1 MLKPLFSQSAL
12 KLLWLPSSLVF
23 LQPGCFDGRLVKPK
37 SWWMD
42 KGKFFMELNFVCWS
56 EARRRQHTVCK
67 TVKNMSPSLA
77 AMIKA
82 TRWPEGFKFW
92 RRERNK
98 IATFAVMYH
107 VHVNSF
113 PVCDG
118 TELRHNRGGGEASK
132 YKIQRVPKIKIQK
145 LFEFLKKFW
154 NSRKNFWCP
163 KLPRN
168 TSLWEKY
175 YFGVFCQ
182 LL

>member
-1 MLKPLFSQSAL
+1 
-12 KLLWLPSSLVF
+12 
-23 LQPGCFDGRLVKPK
+23 
-37 SWWMD
+37 
-42 KGKFFMELNFVCWS
+42 
-56 EARRRQHTVCK
+56 
-67 TVKNMSPSLA
+67 MSPSLVW
-77 AMIKA
+77 IKA

-154 NSRKNFWCP
+154 NSRKIFWCP

-168 TSLWEKY
+168 TSLWEVIILVYFANYYSWVRLLSIKSNDKRYGFGTKIQIFLICKKCKIFHTVKY
-175 YFGVFCQ
+175 FTVNREIEIFSKNSNNFRCRDWFENIGNFW
-182 LL
+182 L

>member
-1 MLKPLFSQSAL
+1 M
-12 KLLWLPSSLVF
+12 
-23 LQPGCFDGRLVKPK
+23 
-37 SWWMD
+37 
-42 KGKFFMELNFVCWS
+42 CWS
-56 EARRRQHTVCK
+56 ELWTTVCK
-67 TVKNMSPSLA
+67 TVKNMSPSLVW
-77 AMIKA
+77 IKA

-132 YKIQRVPKIKIQK
+132 YKIQRVPKIKIQT

-154 NSRKNFWCP
+154 NSWKNFWCP
-163 KLPRN
+163 TLPTN
-168 TSLWEKY
+168 TSLWEWVFWWILLSFIVE
-175 YFGVFCQ
+175 FGYWAFK
-182 LL
+182 

>member
-1 MLKPLFSQSAL
+1 M
-12 KLLWLPSSLVF
+12 F
-23 LQPGCFDGRLVKPK
+23 LQVSCFDGRLVKPK

-42 KGKFFMELNFVCWS
+42 KGKFFMELNFVCCLKSYLVRNW
-56 EARRRQHTVCK
+56 TVCK

-113 PVCDG
+113 PVWSYAAVAI
-118 TELRHNRGGGEASK
+118 EAAMHSGQNLLYYCHFTGHLFCGLNPK
-132 YKIQRVPKIKIQK
+132 MTLIIPINAQR
-145 LFEFLKKFW
+145 LK
-154 NSRKNFWCP
+154 S
-163 KLPRN
+163 
-168 TSLWEKY
+168 
-175 YFGVFCQ
+175 
-182 LL
+182 